1 MTDLEPI
8 LALARELQA
17 ARQDYV
23 LATVVAV
30 EGSSYRKPGACM
42 LLAADGRR
50 AGTISGG
57 CLEAEVAR
65 RAFWLTAHGPVVE
78 RYSTVADDGEMPF
91 GSGCGGAVHLLL
103 EHAVTAAQLLA
114 ALGAVF
120 HARAPLAVAT
130 VLDGA
135 LAGQRAFSPSGDTG
149 ALAALAAQAFTQQH
163 SSEQIVE
170 LNGSPARIW
179 CDYRPARP
187 GLHIFGAGD
196 DALPLVSF
204 ARELGWFVSVADG
217 RAHLATRARFPRA
230 HQVDVLPISAGTLA
244 LPGILP
250 TDAAVLIT
258 HSFEQDARILAA
270 LLALDAPPAYIGVL
284 GPQRR
289 TREVLAESA
298 HLRGLAPS
306 IDRVERE
313 LARLNAPTGLDLGAA
328 TPAAIALSI
337 LAEVQQTLTGAS
349 ALPLR
354 TVRAA
359 HEAVPHR

>member
-65 RAFWLTAHGPVVE
+65 RAFWLTARGPVVE
-78 RYSTVADDGEMPF
+78 RYSTAADDGEMPF

-103 EHAVTAAQLLA
+103 ERAATAAPLLA
-114 ALGAVF
+114 ALGAAFTV
-120 HARAPLAVAT
+120 RAPLAIAT

-135 LAGQRAFSPSGDTG
+135 HAGQRAFSSSGDTG
-149 ALAALAAQAFTQQH
+149 ALAALAAQTFTQQH
-163 SSEQIVE
+163 SSEQFLEID
-170 LNGSPARIW
+170 GSPARIW

-196 DALPLVSF
+196 DARPLVSF

-217 RAHLATRARFPRA
+217 RAHLATRVRFPRA
-230 HQVDVLPISAGTLA
+230 HRVDVLPISAAALP
-244 LPGILP
+244 LPGILS

-258 HSFEQDARILAA
+258 HSFEQDAQILAT
-270 LLALDAPPAYIGVL
+270 LLALDALPAYIGVL

-289 TREVLAESA
+289 TQEVLAASA
-298 HLRGLAPS
+298 RLRNLVPS

-313 LARLNAPTGLDLGAA
+313 LARLNAPTGLDLGAS

-337 LAEVQQTLTGAS
+337 LAEVQQTLTAS
-349 ALPLR
+349 TARPLR
-354 TVRAA
+354 EVRAA
-359 HEAVPHR
+359 REDISHC